1 MGTLGMRLPGR
12 RAQFP
17 FVLNCGVRRYFNR
30 DVECIRRFFRRRF
43 RYESSIYPRF
53 RTIKAEKS
61 EDGSDE
67 WHLDLVVCASGYDKG
82 EQKVLEE
89 VRGARPPPLASFR
102 GGARR
107 RGVVVPSLI

>member
-82 EQKVLEE
+82 EQKILEE
-89 VRGARPPPLASFR
+89 VC
-102 GGARR
+102 RR
-107 RGVVVPSLI
+107 AACHH

>member
-1 MGTLGMRLPGR
+1 MLAGGGL
-12 RAQFP
+12 F
-17 FVLNCGVRRYFNR
+17 RYFNR

-43 RYESSIYPRF
+43 RYESNIYPRF

-82 EQKVLEE
+82 EQKILEE
-89 VRGARPPPLASFR
+89 VC
-102 GGARR
+102 RR
-107 RGVVVPSLI
+107 AACHH

>member
-1 MGTLGMRLPGR
+1 MQPSGR
-12 RAQFP
+12 RVRFP
-17 FVLNCGVRRYFNR
+17 FVLNCGARRYFNR
-30 DVECIRRFFRRRF
+30 DVECIRRFFKRRF

-89 VRGARPPPLASFR
+89 V
-102 GGARR
+102 
-107 RGVVVPSLI
+107 

>member
-1 MGTLGMRLPGR
+1 MAAYADPGGR
-12 RAQFP
+12 
-17 FVLNCGVRRYFNR
+17 VGRYFNR

-53 RTIKAEKS
+53 RTIKAEK
-61 EDGSDE
+61 EKAGTAGGDE